1 MELYVLP
8 RFWRP
13 EPSLE
18 HDDEAIRRARDVLTS
33 SIASFLDPDRLK
45 ALAEDLGCVQRTRL
59 HHAGLMTIATILSAL
74 RHGPDTEG
82 RWLDAQSLY
91 ERLGGPHGGAT
102 AFRDKLRDLEPV
114 FRELLRRRVL
124 SLQENNPA
132 LRGRLSAFADVL
144 IPDGCA
150 FKIAAAL
157 AGMWPGTG
165 TPAEFKLH
173 AVYSVRGGGLADLR
187 GSAGSVHDNKG
198 FGPSSWVRDALY
210 IWDLGYQDYDRFVD
224 AVLSGAVPLQR
235 LKDKANPVVV
245 ASYGADGVRRPLLDS
260 EGQSVRL
267 NAACDLGLLPL
278 DGTVDLDVKIH
289 DSRGRVVLARVV
301 CVPVRDQDRWY
312 LTTLPREVFTPFDV
326 AEIYRVRWEV
336 ELFFRDLKGAVR
348 LDEVSRLTNPVS
360 LRVALFASLIA
371 ATLGQQLTAALH
383 ALPEPEPEPETES
396 EPPGLPPPDGV
407 SGATQRAPEREEP
420 VASVTGF
427 SPLRVATAGTRV
439 GRKRTG

>member
-1 MELYVLP
+1 MELFVLP

-13 EPSLE
+13 DPSADRD
-18 HDDEAIRRARDVLTS
+18 DDEAVRRAREVLTS
-33 SIASFLDPDRLK
+33 SIAAFLDPDRLK
-45 ALAEDLGCVQRTRL
+45 ALAEDLGCVSRTRK
-59 HHAGLMTIATILSAL
+59 HHAGLMTIAAILSAL

-91 ERLGGPHGGAT
+91 ERLGGRRGGAT

-150 FKIAAAL
+150 FKIASAL
-157 AGMWPGTG
+157 AGIWPGTG

-173 AVYSVRGGGLADLR
+173 AVYSVRAGGLADLR

-198 FGPSSWVRDALY
+198 FGPTSWVRDALY

-260 EGQSVRL
+260 EGQSMRL
-267 NAACDLGLLPL
+267 NAACELGLLPR
-278 DGTVDLDVKIH
+278 DGTIDLDVKIH
-289 DSRGRVVLARVV
+289 DSRGRVVVARVV
-301 CVPVRDQDRWY
+301 CVPFRDDDRWY

-348 LDEVSRLTNPVS
+348 LDEVTRLKNPIS

-383 ALPEPEPEPETES
+383 APPEQETGS
-396 EPPGLPPPDGV
+396 EPRVLSPSDAVPD
-407 SGATQRAPEREEP
+407 ATERAPEREEP
-420 VASVTGF
+420 VASVAGF

-439 GRKRTG
+439 RRKRTG

>member
-13 EPSLE
+13 DPSAD
-18 HDDEAIRRARDVLTS
+18 HDDEAVRRAREVLTP

-45 ALAEDLGCVQRTRL
+45 ALAEDLGCVSRTRK
-59 HHAGLMTIATILSAL
+59 HHAGLMTIAAILSAL
-74 RHGPDTEG
+74 RHGPDTGG

-91 ERLGGPHGGAT
+91 ERLGGRRGGAT

-150 FKIAAAL
+150 FKIASAL
-157 AGMWPGTG
+157 AGIWPGTG

-173 AVYSVRGGGLADLR
+173 AVYSVRAGGLADLR

-198 FGPSSWVRDALY
+198 FGPASWVRDALY

-224 AVLSGAVPLQR
+224 AALSGAVPLQR
-235 LKDKANPVVV
+235 LKDKANPIVV
-245 ASYGADGVRRPLLDS
+245 ASYGADGARRPLLDS

-267 NAACDLGLLPL
+267 SAACDLGLLPL
-278 DGTVDLDVKIH
+278 NGTIDLDVKIH
-289 DSRGRVVLARVV
+289 DSRGRVVVARVV
-301 CVPVRDQDRWY
+301 CVPFRGEDRWY
-312 LTTLPREVFTPFDV
+312 LTTLPRDVFTPFDV

-348 LDEVSRLTNPVS
+348 LDEVSRLKNPIS

-371 ATLGQQLTAALH
+371 ATLGEQLTAALH
-383 ALPEPEPEPETES
+383 ALPEPETES
-396 EPPGLPPPDGV
+396 EPRVLPPPDV
-407 SGATQRAPEREEP
+407 VPDATERAPERDEP
-420 VASVTGF
+420 VASVAGF
-427 SPLRVATAGTRV
+427 SPRRAATAGTRV
-439 GRKRTG
+439 RRQRTG

>member
-13 EPSLE
+13 DPSAD
-18 HDDEAIRRARDVLTS
+18 HDDESVRRAREVLTS
-33 SIASFLDPDRLK
+33 SIASFLDPDRLI
-45 ALAEDLGCVQRTRL
+45 ALAEDLRCVARNRK
-59 HHAGLMTIATILSAL
+59 HHAGLMVIAAILSAL

-91 ERLGGPHGGAT
+91 ERLGGRRGGAT

-157 AGMWPGTG
+157 AGIWPGTG

-173 AVYSVRGGGLADLR
+173 AVYSVRAGGLADLR

-198 FGPSSWVRDALY
+198 FGLAPWVRDALY

-245 ASYGADGVRRPLLDS
+245 ASYGTDGVRRPLLDG
-260 EGQSVRL
+260 EGQSMRL
-267 NAACDLGLLPL
+267 NAACELGLLAV
-278 DGTVDLDVKIH
+278 DGTIDLDVKIH
-289 DSRGRVVLARVV
+289 DSRGRVVVARVV
-301 CVPVRDQDRWY
+301 CVPFRDDDRWY
-312 LTTLPREVFTPFDV
+312 LTTLTREVFTPFDV

-348 LDEVSRLTNPVS
+348 LDEVSRLKNPIS

-371 ATLGQQLTAALH
+371 ATLGQQLTTALH
-383 ALPEPEPEPETES
+383 ALQEPESESQPPVLPPLDRVSDATES
-396 EPPGLPPPDGV
+396 
-407 SGATQRAPEREEP
+407 APEREEP
-420 VASVTGF
+420 VASVAGF
-427 SPLRVATAGTRV
+427 SPLCVANAGTRV
-439 GRKRTG
+439 RRKRTG